1 MIPRLEKEQGSKN
14 VNVIV
19 FFVGSI
25 IMNSGSIIKN
35 KQKKRC
41 RIKIDVA
48 NRMGL
53 SYFYF

>member
-1 MIPRLEKEQGSKN
+1 VNLETNKKINVPRLEKEQGSKN

-35 KQKKRC
+35 KQSKKVQNKNRC
-41 RIKIDVA
+41 GK
-48 NRMGL
+48 
-53 SYFYF
+53 